1 MRPSRHAVVLTT
13 TTLAWLLAPVAA
25 RKKLPKQV
33 PFASVSD
40 IPSTQWTLAACNFVH
55 SSLCSEELKRD
66 EHRVG
71 PLPWEKDQEPIE
83 ESYAGHIPIRPW
95 SQDGYHGET
104 SIFYWFFPAI
114 KPKVK
119 DPPLLIWLQGGPGSS
134 SMIGLF
140 FENGPIRVT
149 DNMKLAR
156 RPTSWADEYSVL
168 FIDQPVGTGYS
179 YVTKQDNETGTEV
192 TDKATL
198 HGLFAMMEA
207 ELHHDQAE
215 EEVFFAAQGD
225 NTFEVKSKASRKEQI
240 RVGSPLYWHGYVKDE
255 RGVAADLV
263 NFLSQFYDRYPEQQK
278 VDLFLSGES
287 YAGKYVPALAHAIM
301 EHNLD
306 SANSQNQY
314 PLKGI
319 ALGNTLTDPV
329 SQVQIHADHAYFL
342 GLVTRKQAEH
352 MRAIQDKAVEE
363 AEKGRFLASNAQ
375 RIAIFDAFKNAT
387 GGLNWYDIRKGSIPN
402 DWSQMEKFMNLKEIK
417 DSLNVFGPRASF
429 LKAHSIS
436 EQEIA
441 RIEVGRAATK
451 YFKDLIVM
459 KTMGGDIMRS
469 TTWMVSD
476 LLGYGIRVLAF
487 QGIFD
492 FRDAAAGSNIWIEG
506 LEWSG
511 RHDFEEAERKL
522 WMVNNQLA
530 GFVTS
535 VPGLTRVTMLGAG
548 HLAPMDQAET
558 TMVMIRSLVEG
569 SDLKTESAAINNTT
583 HTI

>member
-1 MRPSRHAVVLTT
+1 MRLSRHAVVLTT

-25 RKKLPKQV
+25 RKKLPNQ
-33 PFASVSD
+33 ASFVSRSE
-40 IPSTQWTLAACNFVH
+40 IPPSQWTLAACNHVQ
-55 SSLCSEELKRD
+55 SSLCSKELKRD

-71 PLPWEKDQEPIE
+71 PLPWEEGQEPIE
-83 ESYAGHIPIRPW
+83 ESYAGHIPIRSW

-104 SIFYWFFPAI
+104 S
-114 KPKVK
+114 
-119 DPPLLIWLQGGPGSS
+119 IWLQGGPGSS

-140 FENGPIRVT
+140 FENGPIRVK
-149 DNMKLAR
+149 DNMKLVR
-156 RPTSWADEYSVL
+156 RSTSWADEYSVL

-179 YVTKQDNETGTEV
+179 YVTTKDDKTSTEV

-207 ELHHDQAE
+207 ELHHDQAN
-215 EEVFFAAQGD
+215 EEVFFAAQGG
-225 NTFEVKSKASRKEQI
+225 NTFEAKSEASRNEKI
-240 RVGSPLYWHGYVKDE
+240 RVGSPLFWHGYVKDE

-287 YAGKYVPALAHAIM
+287 YAGKYVPTLAHAIM

-306 SANSQNQY
+306 SDNSQDQY

-342 GLVTRKQAEH
+342 GLVTRKQADQ
-352 MRAIQDKAVEE
+352 MRALQDKAVEE
-363 AEKGRFLASNAQ
+363 AARGRFLASNAH
-375 RIAIFDAFKNAT
+375 RIAVFETFKNAT
-387 GGLNWYDIRKGSIPN
+387 GALNWYDIRKGSIPN
-402 DWSQMEKFMNLKEIK
+402 DWSLMEKFMNLKEIK

-429 LKAHSIS
+429 LKEHSVS

-441 RIEVGRAATK
+441 KIEEGRAATK
-451 YFKDLIVM
+451 YFKDPIVI

-469 TTWMVSD
+469 ASWMVSD
-476 LLGYGIRVLAF
+476 LLGYGVRVLAF
-487 QGIFD
+487 QGVFD
-492 FRDAAAGSNIWIEG
+492 FRDAVAGSNIWIEG
-506 LEWSG
+506 LDWAGKRE
-511 RHDFEEAERKL
+511 FEEAERKL
-522 WMVNNQLA
+522 WMVNDQLA

-535 VPGLTRVTMLGAG
+535 VQGLTRVTMLGAG

-569 SDLKTESAAINNTT
+569 TNLTTESPASDHTA

>member
-1 MRPSRHAVVLTT
+1 MGNPSGYLPQISTFLLFFVTPKRRITFLTSVRP
-13 TTLAWLLAPVAA
+13 
-25 RKKLPKQV
+25 
-33 PFASVSD
+33 
-40 IPSTQWTLAACNFVH
+40 NH
-55 SSLCSEELKRD
+55 SSATKKNS
-66 EHRVG
+66 
-71 PLPWEKDQEPIE
+71 
-83 ESYAGHIPIRPW
+83 
-95 SQDGYHGET
+95 
-104 SIFYWFFPAI
+104 FYWFFPAI

-119 DPPLLIWLQGGPGSS
+119 DPPLIIWLQGGPGSS

-179 YVTKQDNETGTEV
+179 YVTKRDNETDQV
-192 TDKATL
+192 ITDKATL

-207 ELHHDQAE
+207 ELHHDQAA

-225 NTFEVKSKASRKEQI
+225 KSLEFKSEASRKEKI
-240 RVGSPLYWHGYVKDE
+240 RLESPLYSHGYVKDE
-255 RGVAADLV
+255 RGVAADLI
-263 NFLSQFYDRYPEQQK
+263 NFMSQFYDRYPEQQK

-287 YAGKYVPALAHAIM
+287 YAGKYVPAFAHAIM

-306 SANSQNQY
+306 VANSQDQY

-342 GLVTRKQAEH
+342 GLVNRKQADK
-352 MRAIQDKAVEE
+352 MRDYQDKAVEE
-363 AEKGRFLASNAQ
+363 AEKGRFLASNGH
-375 RIAIFDAFKNAT
+375 RISVFDAFKNAT
-387 GGLNWYDIRKGSIPN
+387 GGLNWYDIRKGSTPN
-402 DWSQMEKFMNLKEIK
+402 DWTQMEKFMNLNAVK

-429 LKAHSIS
+429 LKEHSIS

-441 RIEVGRAATK
+441 KIEEGRAATK
-451 YFKDLIVM
+451 YFKDPIVM

-469 TTWMVSD
+469 ASWMVSD
-476 LLGYGIRVLAF
+476 LLGYGVRVLAF

-492 FRDAAAGSNIWIEG
+492 FRDAVAGSNIWIEE

-511 RHDFEEAERKL
+511 KRDFEDADREL
-522 WMVNNQLA
+522 WIINKNLA

-535 VPGLTRVTMLGAG
+535 VPGLTRVTVLGAG
-548 HLAPMDQAET
+548 HLAPMDQAEAIL
-558 TMVMIRSLVEG
+558 VMMRNLIEG
-569 SDLKTESAAINNTT
+569 TDFETESPTSNHTA